1 MNQTSNH
8 IVLITGTT
16 RGLGKAIA
24 EHFLK
29 TGSLVIGCARTK
41 ATLSH
46 PQYVHHL
53 VDLGDSNAIENFFFS
68 IKKELTHLDVLINNA
83 GIAKMNAFALTPID
97 SMQNM
102 LSINVQGTFHFC
114 QKSIGLLRKSQH
126 PRIINMSSVAV
137 PLRIEGEAVY
147 AASKSAIETLTRIL
161 AKELG
166 NFHITCNAIGPSPI
180 ATDLIRNVPQKKID
194 RLIQQQA
201 VKKMA
206 TAADIIHLID
216 FLVHPESD
224 MITGQVIYLGGIS

>member
-1 MNQTSNH
+1 MKLTPDH
-8 IVLITGTT
+8 IVLVTGTT
-16 RGLGKAIA
+16 RGLGKSIA
-24 EHFLK
+24 EHFLNN
-29 TGSLVIGCARTK
+29 GSTVIGCARTK
-41 ATLSH
+41 ATFFH
-46 PQYVHHL
+46 PQYVHNI
-53 VDLGDSNAIENFFFS
+53 VDIGDSKEIENFFFF
-68 IKKELTHLDVLINNA
+68 IKKELTHLDVLVNNA
-83 GIAKMNAFALTPID
+83 GIAMMNAFALTPID
-97 SMQNM
+97 SMQKM
-102 LSINVQGTFHFC
+102 FSINVQGTFYFC
-114 QKSIGLLRKSQH
+114 QKSIGLLRKSRH

-180 ATDLIRNVPQKKID
+180 ATDLIRNVPREKID

-216 FLVHPESD
+216 FLVHPDSD

>member
-1 MNQTSNH
+1 VNQTPNH

-16 RGLGKAIA
+16 RGLGKSIA
-24 EHFLK
+24 EHFLE

-41 ATLSH
+41 ATLTH
-46 PQYVHHL
+46 PQYVHHI
-53 VDLGDSNAIENFFFS
+53 VDLGDSNA
-68 IKKELTHLDVLINNA
+68 
-83 GIAKMNAFALTPID
+83 KMNAFALMPID

-180 ATDLIRNVPQKKID
+180 ATDLIRNVPQKKIG